1 MKNDKNSKNVKNK
14 ISFKATLSQKNL
26 KPLKPE
32 RINIQTLIKPKNNTS
47 NFNKQIKIK
56 QFFEPNELYLKDRNN
71 DSSFNSIKNSFNNI
85 NKRIFTSDSLNNSF
99 KSTYTSKKRKYKR
112 NKKCKRKYI
121 FKNNHKISNSI
132 ESINNI
138 YMESLNNINSKLKN
152 NFLRYS
158 TSFSIS
164 NKSRNKSN
172 YSNYSSSSNNDNS
185 DSSETSY
192 NSIEE
197 FKKQTYYSKM
207 ILDEKELENLTKKE
221 IGIISSDDEEEN
233 NVNSEENNEKY
244 YNNSSIMNNLLQE
257 NYSEEIE
264 HILIDIYNKN
274 ISIINSQNLDS
285 PIPKKSFETST
296 IDKKKMKKIFKKQYD
311 EKNLLVLKILSDKI
325 KCLIEKCKEKIYE
338 IDDIKKIHEQYIREN
353 NQRYCNSIGSSGL
366 TTNSNSY
373 SYHGNGSDDDN
384 YFIRNNL
391 LLNNI
396 QDESFCKEISYDLL
410 SQLIN
415 IKNTLK
421 ISSKEIENIFKYAFN
436 SLKTNDGKKAKINI
450 ELVQLEQFNK
460 VILND
465 DIISTLLIQ
474 IKLVFKKHKED
485 YIVQIIEQLQ
495 QECRLHKDSMTK
507 FDNLLCQNLGITNEE
522 NEKNNIINENK
533 NEFEIDNEKIYNNKI
548 LNEKILDNSKYD
560 NEIIDSQE
568 INNNLFNLANIS
580 SNEEENIEEENNII
594 NEEKNK
600 DEENNNNENNEI
612 NENNN
617 IINNNE
623 DINQIN
629 NQNYNEKINDNINE
643 IIIDKNNQ
651 NNNENINFENIDDLV
666 KFINEDGEGKGSNKK
681 HKKKNKKKKK
691 KKDSIEEEK
700 INNLENYINIKNS
713 SINAYINNEF
723 DDDIIKNFK
732 EDIIKN
738 SIYNYNIT
746 KIKPKLPINYL
757 LDKFYD

>member
-14 ISFKATLSQKNL
+14 ISFKGTLSQKNL
-26 KPLKPE
+26 KPIKPE
-32 RINIQTLIKPKNNTS
+32 RINIQTLIKPKINTS
-47 NFNKQIKIK
+47 NFSKQIKIK
-56 QFFEPNELYLKDRNN
+56 KFFEPNELSPKYRNN
-71 DSSFNSIKNSFNNI
+71 DSSFNSLKNTTYTNN
-85 NKRIFTSDSLNNSF
+85 KKMLLSDSLNNSF

-112 NKKCKRKYI
+112 NKKIKRKNI
-121 FKNNHKISNSI
+121 FKNNHIISNSI

-138 YMESLNNINSKLKN
+138 YIESLNNINSKLKN
-152 NFLRYS
+152 NCLPYS
-158 TSFSIS
+158 SSISFS
-164 NKSRNKSN
+164 NKSRNNSN
-172 YSNYSSSSNNDNS
+172 YSNYSSSSNNNNS

-192 NSIEE
+192 NSIQEY
-197 FKKQTYYSKM
+197 KKQAYYSKM

-233 NVNSEENNEKY
+233 NINSEENNEKY
-244 YNNSSIMNNLLQE
+244 YNNSSIMNIQLQE
-257 NYSEEIE
+257 NYIEEIE
-264 HILIDIYNKN
+264 RILIDIYNKN

-285 PIPKKSFETST
+285 PIPKKSFEAST
-296 IDKKKMKKIFKKQYD
+296 IDKKKMKKIFKKQDD

-396 QDESFCKEISYDLL
+396 QDESFCKGISYDLL
-410 SQLIN
+410 TQLIN

-436 SLKTNDGKKAKINI
+436 SLKTNDGKKAKISL
-450 ELVQLEQFNK
+450 ELVQLEQFK
-460 VILND
+460 KIILKD

-474 IKLVFKKHKED
+474 IKLVFKKQKED

-495 QECRLHKDSMTK
+495 QECSLHKDSMTK
-507 FDNLLCQNLGITNEE
+507 FDNLLCQNLGISNEE
-522 NEKNNIINENK
+522 NEKKNIIKENN
-533 NEFEIDNEKIYNNKI
+533 NEFEIDNEKIDNNKI
-548 LNEKILDNSKYD
+548 LNEKIMDNYKYE
-560 NEIIDSQE
+560 NENNDSQE

-594 NEEKNK
+594 NDEKNK
-600 DEENNNNENNEI
+600 DEENNNNEMNEMNEIHENNE
-612 NENNN
+612 NNNN
-617 IINNNE
+617 IINNN
-623 DINQIN
+623 DNIIQIN
-629 NQNYNEKINDNINE
+629 NENANVNINKNIND
-643 IIIDKNNQ
+643 KNSQ
-651 NNNENINFENIDDLV
+651 NNNDNINFENIDDLI
-666 KFINEDGEGKGSNKK
+666 KFINEDSEGKGSNKK

-691 KKDSIEEEK
+691 KD
-700 INNLENYINIKNS
+700 
-713 SINAYINNEF
+713 
-723 DDDIIKNFK
+723 
-732 EDIIKN
+732 
-738 SIYNYNIT
+738 
-746 KIKPKLPINYL
+746 
-757 LDKFYD
+757 